1 MSWASRLATWLGSA
15 VGSAQ
20 VGGSA
25 AQIVAAAQAADSLLP
40 LVETSVDASMFAR
53 LTAVVRSAR
62 KDARVI
68 AAASVKASSDPDRA
82 AAPASKRARQ
92 APPQQQADVL
102 GAAWVQVSDRR
113 WALTPIG
120 CLPGGRWPR
129 LEVEPALAEPMNE
142 ATEDAGSEGAS
153 PADETGDE
161 SDMDVSAE
169 DGPRAGD
176 TTAQSACGGGLT
188 DGNTTGPAT
197 PEQRRPSLSHR
208 ALAGGINLF

>member
-25 AQIVAAAQAADSLLP
+25 AQVVAAAQAADSLLP

-53 LTAVVRSAR
+53 LTTVVRSAR

-68 AAASVKASSDPDRA
+68 AAAGIKAGSDQDRA
-82 AAPASKRARQ
+82 GTPAAKRARQ
-92 APPQQQADVL
+92 APQQQADAP

-129 LEVEPALAEPMNE
+129 LEVEPALAEPMKE
-142 ATEDAGSEGAS
+142 AKEDAGSEGAS
-153 PADETGDE
+153 QADETGDE

-169 DGPRAGD
+169 DGQGAGD
-176 TTAQSACGGGLT
+176 PTAQSVCGGGPT
-188 DGNTTGPAT
+188 DGNATGPTT
-197 PEQRRPSLSHR
+197 PEQRRHSLSHR